1 MSNLNLNRRP
11 VLFALFAALALT
23 SLAHADED
31 GMQRVALLPKYK
43 QECAA
48 CHIAYPPGLLP
59 AASWQRLMTRLP
71 QHFGTD
77 ASLDA
82 ATTKELSDWLKAHAG
97 TSRSV
102 RRDPSS
108 PPEDRISRTGWFAR
122 QHGEVAAKTW
132 RLAAVKSA
140 SNCAACH
147 TQAEQGDFS
156 EHNVRIPR

>member
-1 MSNLNLNRRP
+1 MPSQISHRTP
-11 VLFALFAALALT
+11 ALFALFVALGLS
-23 SLAHADED
+23 SLAHADEH
-31 GMQRVALLPKYK
+31 GAQRVALLPKYQ

-59 AASWQRLMTRLP
+59 AASWQRLMSRLP

-97 TSRSV
+97 TSKRV
-102 RRDPSS
+102 RRDPTP
-108 PPEDRISRTGWFAR
+108 PPEDRISRAGWFAR
-122 QHGEVAAKTW
+122 EHDEIPAKTW

-156 EHNVRIPR
+156 EHNIRIPR

>member
-1 MSNLNLNRRP
+1 MPSKIFNRVP
-11 VLFALFAALALT
+11 ALFALFSALGLT
-23 SLAHADED
+23 SLAHADEHAAQ
-31 GMQRVALLPKYK
+31 GIALLPKYQK
-43 QECAA
+43 ECAA

-59 AASWQRLMTRLP
+59 AASWQRLMSRLP

-97 TSRSV
+97 TSRRV

-108 PPEDRISRTGWFAR
+108 LPEDRISRAGWFTR
-122 QHGEVAAKTW
+122 QHGEIAAKTW